1 MKFRLIRQDPDSWCV
16 ALRCS
21 VRAAALAVGIALTCP
36 AQAQQSE
43 VGDSVVEEVQTR
55 RTDVPQWVLDGSA
68 LLIAGKAEEAAAMFE
83 QLLAAEPGNAP
94 ARYWLGEAYLA
105 LGQKNRA
112 RAAFAASLKADPNHP
127 FAVDARIRLADP
139 SRDAVAEPPPV
150 YPRAG
155 TEIKDCAKC
164 PAMVVVPAGSFV
176 MGYAPGDAGRLY
188 QEGPVRTVTF
198 GMPFAVGKF
207 EVTFDEW
214 DACAAEKQCP
224 KVDDKG
230 RGRGRRPV
238 IYVSWDQ
245 AVGYARWLTK
255 KSGRNYRLLT
265 EAEWEYAARAGAE
278 SRYRFWGTAPDR
290 VCTFANVYD
299 KTAKKQDDTGDQNL
313 PCDDRYAE
321 AAPVGSF
328 KPNAFGLYDM
338 LGNVSEWTEDCL
350 PTGLQWRG
358 APLDGTAN
366 LKGDCSQR
374 AYRGGSWSENE
385 RHYLRTPDRY
395 KYIGARDSSLGFRV
409 ARTLP

>member
-1 MKFRLIRQDPDSWCV
+1 MRLRLNRQELISWCPWCGV
-16 ALRCS
+16 PAIT
-21 VRAAALAVGIALTCP
+21 LATVVVLTCQ
-36 AQAQQSE
+36 AQAQRAE
-43 VGDSVVEEVQTR
+43 VADSATEEVQTP

-68 LLIAGKAEEAAAMFE
+68 LLAAGKTQEAAAMFE
-83 QLLAAEPGNAP
+83 QLLAAEPGNAT

-105 LGQKNRA
+105 QGQKNKA
-112 RAAFAASLKADPNHP
+112 REAFAASLKADPNHS
-127 FAVDARIRLADP
+127 FAVDARIRMADP
-139 SRDAVAEPPPV
+139 SRDAIAEPSQVFPK
-150 YPRAG
+150 AG
-155 TEIKDCAKC
+155 TEFKDCPKC

-176 MGYAPGDAGRLY
+176 MGYPPGDSGRLH
-188 QEGPVRTVTF
+188 QEGPVRTVNF
-198 GMPFAVGKF
+198 GKPFAVGKF

-214 DACAAEKQCP
+214 EACVAEKQCP

-238 IYVSWDQ
+238 IHISWDQ
-245 AVGYARWLTK
+245 AAGYTKWLSK
-255 KSGRNYRLLT
+255 KTGRKYRLLT
-265 EAEWEYAARAGAE
+265 DAEWEYAARAGEE
-278 SRYRFWGTAPDR
+278 SRYRFWGIAPER
-290 VCTFANVYD
+290 VCAFANVYD
-299 KTAKKQDDTGDQNL
+299 RTARKQDDTGSEYL

-321 AAPVGSF
+321 SAPVGSF

-374 AYRGGSWSENE
+374 AYRGGSWFENE
-385 RHYLRTPDRY
+385 KVYMRSPDRY
-395 KYIGARDSSLGFRV
+395 KYIGARDSDLGFRV

>member
-1 MKFRLIRQDPDSWCV
+1 MTSCRR
-16 ALRCS
+16 
-21 VRAAALAVGIALTCP
+21 VRAAALAVGIALTIQT
-36 AQAQQSE
+36 QAQQAE
-43 VGDSVVEEVQTR
+43 GPEAAAEEMQAR

-68 LLIAGKAEEAAAMFE
+68 LLAAGKAEEAAALFG
-83 QLLAAEPGNAP
+83 QVLAAEPGNAP
-94 ARYWLGEAYLA
+94 ARYWLGEAYLE
-105 LGQKNRA
+105 LGQRNKA
-112 RAAFAASLKADPNHP
+112 RAAFAASLKADPDHQ

-139 SRDAVAEPPPV
+139 SRDPV
-150 YPRAG
+150 PETPQVFPKAG
-155 TEIKDCAKC
+155 TEFRDCPKC
-164 PAMVVVPAGSFV
+164 PAMVVVAAGSFV
-176 MGYAPGDAGRLY
+176 MGFPPGDSGRLH
-188 QEGPVRTVTF
+188 QEGPVRTVIF
-198 GMPFAVGKF
+198 GKPFAVGKF

-224 KVDDKG
+224 GVEDKG

-245 AVGYARWLTK
+245 AAGYARWLSK
-255 KSGRNYRLLT
+255 KTGKKYRLLT

-278 SRYRFWGTAPDR
+278 SRYRFWGLAPER
-290 VCTFANVYD
+290 VCAFANVYD
-299 KTAKKQDDTGDQNL
+299 KTASKHDDSGYESL

-358 APLDGTAN
+358 APLDGSAN
-366 LKGDCSQR
+366 LRGDCSQR
-374 AYRGGSWSENE
+374 AYRGGSWLENE
-385 RHYLRTPDRY
+385 KVYMRTPDRY
-395 KYIGARDSSLGFRV
+395 KYAGARASDLGFRI